1 MQKRTERNQ
10 KLYEEIN
17 AVIAEMEKK
26 KLNKDFADSNKT
38 MQEINPALF
47 GGQTNS
53 NTKTKKKKNIVIP
66 LVFLGITLLIIILAV
81 VIYYGTK

>member
-1 MQKRTERNQ
+1 MQKRTERNK

-53 NTKTKKKKNIVIP
+53 NTKTKKKKKLTAQKGKFVC
-66 LVFLGITLLIIILAV
+66 LSVLAITGHHGKRLL
-81 VIYYGTK
+81 